1 MYAILCLLR
10 RSWIHKQLQDI
21 SIIIIWLFSFGYKV
35 WKKKKIAHRMLI
47 ASKILEMNVKFKL
60 ITQINTAYEL
70 VNIQWNNSYHLKCD
84 KE

>member
-1 MYAILCLLR
+1 
-10 RSWIHKQLQDI
+10 
-21 SIIIIWLFSFGYKV
+21 
-35 WKKKKIAHRMLI
+35 MLI

-60 ITQINTAYEL
+60 MTQINTAYEL